1 MWVLFTAKI
10 VETWSLIIKIDVQA
24 LFLTRVMWIKDIISG
39 RNLIYL
45 LDIAQN
51 ASDNQEEVFCST
63 AVLSCEL
70 STVLGEFF

>member
-1 MWVLFTAKI
+1 
-10 VETWSLIIKIDVQA
+10 
-24 LFLTRVMWIKDIISG
+24 MWIKDIISG

-63 AVLSCEL
+63 AVLNCEL
-70 STVLGEFF
+70 STVL